1 MDRRETDTVRASPTQ
16 CSAAAAAAVA
26 VLAVVIALLAFR
38 LWRAGRPSKSRMVS
52 TFNPFVDPQLVKYA
66 TASNN
71 ASNNAEQH
79 DATEAALLA
88 MEDQGDGF

>member
-1 MDRRETDTVRASPTQ
+1 
-16 CSAAAAAAVA
+16 
-26 VLAVVIALLAFR
+26 
-38 LWRAGRPSKSRMVS
+38 MVS

-79 DATEAALLA
+79 DATVAALLA